1 MSRHHVKLNPRRWAR
16 VRRQVLER
24 AGWRSER
31 SGKAGRLEVDHIKPL
46 DRGGDLYDLSN
57 LQVLTRREHIE
68 KTQRENRRPLSPA
81 EAAWKEAVAE
91 LIVL

>member
-57 LQVLTRREHIE
+57 LQVLTRREHIK
-68 KTQRENRRPLSPA
+68 KTSSENRRETTQA
-81 EAAWKEAVAE
+81 EAAWRALVNE
-91 LIVL
+91 LID